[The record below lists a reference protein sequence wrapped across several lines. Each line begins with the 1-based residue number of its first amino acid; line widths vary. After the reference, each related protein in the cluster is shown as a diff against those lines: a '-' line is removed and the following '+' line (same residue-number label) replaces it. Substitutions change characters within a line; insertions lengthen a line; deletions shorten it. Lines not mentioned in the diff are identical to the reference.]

1 MWVSSQE
8 HCQGV
13 SADCNQQ
20 PLAVE
25 YIFTYNGT
33 AADGAEL
40 LNYYD
45 CDSELRN
52 GSCQFGTVNDQ
63 QTMATISV
71 SGYLIYGSEVIFQI
85 L

>member
-1 MWVSSQE
+1 M
-8 HCQGV
+8 
-13 SADCNQQ
+13 
-20 PLAVE
+20 
-25 YIFTYNGT
+25 
-33 AADGAEL
+33 ADGAEL

-85 L
+85 F

>member
-1 MWVSSQE
+1 MSG
-8 HCQGV
+8 CFRN
-13 SADCNQQ
+13 CNQQ
-20 PLAVE
+20 ALAVE

-52 GSCQFGTVNDQ
+52 GSCLFGTVNDQ